1 MHQPQPRATHS
12 ASKAKQI
19 RPGRIRA
26 MRPAPQQR
34 LDRRAA
40 LGRLLPL
47 WPHELA
53 DESPQGRLRVIARL
67 RKALRAERR
76 RGLAGHW
83 TYELARHVELVRLYR
98 AEASALADA
107 LAQATS
113 VAARRGSLPV
123 KIS

>member
-1 MHQPQPRATHS
+1 MHQPQPRAPRS
-12 ASKAKQI
+12 AGKDNQR

-26 MRPAPQQR
+26 MRPAPPQR

-53 DESPQGRLRVIARL
+53 DESLQGRLRVVGRL

-83 TYELARHVELVRLYR
+83 TYDLNRHIALSQAYAGERRRLQLAPP
-98 AEASALADA
+98 S
-107 LAQATS
+107 
-113 VAARRGSLPV
+113 
-123 KIS
+123 